1 MKPCSKT
8 KSNKNT
14 FANIFLELP
23 LTILFRHDL
32 EMKATSC
39 YWSYVNFYTLITF
52 NYILSE
58 TYNSDTAARAAPISS
73 PQKYSYHFYK
83 FQRKAPV
90 LESLFYKVASLQ
102 ACNVT
107 KKRLLHR
114 CFPMKFEKFWR
125 TTISKNIWTTAS
137 VYWLLHHILIFTILY
152 STRFT
157 FLQITS
163 SLLRN

>member
-39 YWSYVNFYTLITF
+39 YWSYINFYTLITF

-58 TYNSDTAARAAPISS
+58 TYNSDTAARAAPISR

-90 LESLFYKVASLQ
+90 LECLFYKVASLQ
-102 ACNVT
+102 AYNVT
-107 KKRLLHR
+107 KKTPTQVFSCEIWQILND
-114 CFPMKFEKFWR
+114 CFC
-125 TTISKNIWTTAS
+125 
-137 VYWLLHHILIFTILY
+137 ILIPSPYIDFY
-152 STRFT
+152 STRFS
-157 FLQITS
+157 FLLISS